1 MPISTGT
8 RTTTRTRPRL
18 PNRCIMRTQSRV
30 LMAPPLLPLK
40 LTTRRPLVRKTRRK
54 SVVAAKRKAARGTR
68 KSTTPPKAIKIV
80 SSLNTESLMLVFF
93 YFVFFRYESL
103 VLFLMYILY
112 IVVMYFNK
120 RLEQFFYQYL
130 HTLSGGRIGDH
141 SRTLPEQ
148 NERQALLESEK
159 VDRSGSV
166 DHNTIPKEI
175 ESSFNSQGNRSLEKS
190 ADHKDCK
197 TLERFWFHSSAR
209 TPPPLQKT
217 LLHLRQINKLHT
229 AFKCHDINMRVFG
242 KKTCFANL
250 KAFGNLSLQYSHTSM
265 ASSRHVPPIPIVK
278 SLNLNF
284 LCVTSTYVHCVD
296 RQKSYL

>member
-1 MPISTGT
+1 M
-8 RTTTRTRPRL
+8 
-18 PNRCIMRTQSRV
+18 
-30 LMAPPLLPLK
+30 
-40 LTTRRPLVRKTRRK
+40 
-54 SVVAAKRKAARGTR
+54 
-68 KSTTPPKAIKIV
+68 
-80 SSLNTESLMLVFF
+80 
-93 YFVFFRYESL
+93 FFRYESL

-175 ESSFNSQGNRSLEKS
+175 ESSFNSQGGNRSLEKS
-190 ADHKDCK
+190 TGHKECK

-209 TPPPLQKT
+209 TPPPPPPKNSFALAPNK
-217 LLHLRQINKLHT
+217 QIAHS
-229 AFKCHDINMRVFG
+229 I
-242 KKTCFANL
+242 
-250 KAFGNLSLQYSHTSM
+250 
-265 ASSRHVPPIPIVK
+265 
-278 SLNLNF
+278 
-284 LCVTSTYVHCVD
+284 
-296 RQKSYL
+296 

>member
-1 MPISTGT
+1 MYVIYIILMYFNKSIEPFMEGLLKKIK
-8 RTTTRTRPRL
+8 
-18 PNRCIMRTQSRV
+18 NRKHAHKHRHEDHNSNQTE
-30 LMAPPLLPLK
+30 
-40 LTTRRPLVRKTRRK
+40 
-54 SVVAAKRKAARGTR
+54 AAKPLYYENP
-68 KSTTPPKAIKIV
+68 KSSANGTTPSSPKADDETTFSVKNEEEEC
-80 SSLNTESLMLVFF
+80 SSSEEKSSEGDEKEYHPAEGHKDCKFPQYRITNACFFFF

-190 ADHKDCK
+190 TGHKECK

-209 TPPPLQKT
+209 TPPPPPKNSCALAPNK
-217 LLHLRQINKLHT
+217 QIAHS
-229 AFKCHDINMRVFG
+229 I
-242 KKTCFANL
+242 
-250 KAFGNLSLQYSHTSM
+250 
-265 ASSRHVPPIPIVK
+265 
-278 SLNLNF
+278 
-284 LCVTSTYVHCVD
+284 
-296 RQKSYL
+296 

>member
-1 MPISTGT
+1 
-8 RTTTRTRPRL
+8 
-18 PNRCIMRTQSRV
+18 
-30 LMAPPLLPLK
+30 
-40 LTTRRPLVRKTRRK
+40 
-54 SVVAAKRKAARGTR
+54 
-68 KSTTPPKAIKIV
+68 
-80 SSLNTESLMLVFF
+80 
-93 YFVFFRYESL
+93 
-103 VLFLMYILY
+103 MYILY

-120 RLEQFFYQYL
+120 RLEQFFYHYL

-190 ADHKDCK
+190 TGHKECK

-209 TPPPLQKT
+209 TPPPPLQKT

-278 SLNLNF
+278 PLNLNF

-296 RQKSYL
+296 REKSGL